1 MSANNE
7 EMKTIKQF
15 IITLMI
21 LIIIVL
27 GIYLFTKLFVTK
39 EDTDTTTTDVD
50 YINPKMAIVGTM
62 LKKSEDNYYVIL
74 YNTEDDDASTYAALL
89 NKYSAKDDY
98 VTTYRVDLS
107 NPMNSKY
114 IAEGSDVNTQSDTLS
129 DLRFGAITLLE
140 VKNGKIID
148 YTTGYVDGETDLEV
162 LFEDAGLLD

>member
-27 GIYLFTKLFVTK
+27 GIYFFTKLFVTK
-39 EDTDTTTTDVD
+39 EDTDTTTDVD

-148 YTTGYVDGETDLEV
+148 S
-162 LFEDAGLLD
+162 FESVESIEKEWKLS

>member
-15 IITLMI
+15 IITLII

-27 GIYLFTKLFVTK
+27 GIYFFTKLFVTK
-39 EDTDTTTTDVD
+39 EDTDKTTTDVD

-148 YTTGYVDGETDLEV
+148 S
-162 LFEDAGLLD
+162 FESVESIEKEWKLS

>member
-114 IAEGSDVNTQSDTLS
+114 IAEGSDINTQSDTLS

-148 YTTGYVDGETDLEV
+148 S
-162 LFEDAGLLD
+162 FESVESIEKEWKLS

>member
-15 IITLMI
+15 IITLII

-27 GIYLFTKLFVTK
+27 GIYFFTKLFVTK
-39 EDTDTTTTDVD
+39 EDIDTTTTDVD

-114 IAEGSDVNTQSDTLS
+114 IAEGSDFNTQSDTLS

-148 YTTGYVDGETDLEV
+148 S
-162 LFEDAGLLD
+162 FESVESIEKEWKLS